1 MPSQILTVT
10 WLPLLPN
17 SKHDS
22 YTAQIF
28 TVASSFQT
36 DNESYNTCVQNLLT
50 CRDAEDGLW
59 NRSRRDPAS
68 ASLRIAYARMDAYVR
83 AARSYISAHAGL
95 PAFEPTVEEAMAC
108 LKIFTD
114 INFKVGEGYHAGSD
128 KVIQMR
134 QNLLPHETFL
144 TQIGAWPLYEK
155 ANTEAL
161 EVRRLLIERASTLG
175 DFVKGELK
183 TARRATDLAI
193 AELYG
198 IIEAMNKLQP
208 SVELA
213 ALISQ
218 LFGLEDYAKKYDIK
232 SASSSGSGSGSG
244 SVSGSDTGTDTG
256 SGSGSGSDTGTDTGT
271 DSGSDTGSGTGTGT
285 GDDPATGGSGTGS
298 DPGTGTGTGGDTG
311 GSGGSDDGGYDY
323 SDDGME

>member
-1 MPSQILTVT
+1 MATQILTVT

-22 YTAQIF
+22 YTAQIY

-36 DNESYNTCVQNLLT
+36 DNESYNNCVQNLLT
-50 CRDAEDGLW
+50 CREAEDGLW

-68 ASLRIAYARMDAYVR
+68 AALRIAYARMDAYVR

-114 INFKVGEGYHAGSD
+114 INYKVGEGYSAGSD

-183 TARRATDLAI
+183 AARRATDLAI
-193 AELYG
+193 ADLYG
-198 IIEAMNKLQP
+198 IIEAMNKLMP
-208 SVELA
+208 TVELA

-218 LFGLEDYAKKYDIK
+218 LFGLEDYAKKFDIK
-232 SASSSGSGSGSG
+232 SGSSSGSASN
-244 SVSGSDTGTDTG
+244 
-256 SGSGSGSDTGTDTGT
+256 SGSGSGSDNGTDTGT
-271 DSGSDTGSGTGTGT
+271 GTDPVTGSGEGTGT
-285 GDDPATGGSGTGS
+285 GDDPGTGGTGTGS
-298 DPGTGTGTGGDTG
+298 DPGTGTGTSGDTG
-311 GSGGSDDGGYDY
+311 GSGGSDGGGYDY